1 MNTPIIIPVISNIF
15 NFYQSLHDA
24 LERSDLK
31 ISIQFLSWP
40 PNECPSKLLSSFES
54 LPQYYPIIISD
65 AYLLTEEF
73 FKALYEQLKDESNHR
88 HVKWIMCTF
97 AGVNLIFDTIRK
109 LECGEH
115 LLELLEKRNVKLTKI
130 GTFGLLMYEYLLQH
144 MLNDLRFYDKV
155 LEHQSQK
162 LWIGKTA
169 FLHKTLNQ
177 VKIGLMGFGNIGKY
191 VTHQLKQSFPK
202 ITIHVYRNQK
212 SYCNTLQQ
220 ENHDNHRTLMPD
232 KFFYG
237 PEELQNFLSS
247 TDFDFI
253 ISILPSTP
261 QTRKLLDNEM
271 LKHLTSRSHTC
282 FINVGR
288 GDLISESSVI
298 AALDDQYIRKAILD
312 VFEVEPLP
320 NTSLF
325 WNRKDVLVTPHISAL
340 SIPSVLV
347 ESFVENFN
355 LIAGHAVECVEDLDF
370 NLLKYGCDWK
380 KGY

>member
-1 MNTPIIIPVISNIF
+1 M
-15 NFYQSLHDA
+15 
-24 LERSDLK
+24 
-31 ISIQFLSWP
+31 
-40 PNECPSKLLSSFES
+40 
-54 LPQYYPIIISD
+54 
-65 AYLLTEEF
+65 TEEF
-73 FKALYEQLKDESNHR
+73 FKTLYEQLKDESNDR

-109 LECGEH
+109 LEFSEH

-130 GTFGLLMYEYLLQH
+130 GKFGLLMYEYLLQH

-155 LEHQSQK
+155 LEHQAQK
-162 LWIGKTA
+162 VWIGKTA

-177 VKIGLMGFGNIGKY
+177 TKIGLMGFGNIGKY
-191 VTHQLKQSFPK
+191 VSQQLKQSFPK

-212 SYCNTLQQ
+212 CNTKTEHSMQ
-220 ENHDNHRTLMPD
+220 EEEGDADSHMATVD

-237 PEELQNFLSS
+237 PGELKDFLSS

-261 QTRKLLDNEM
+261 QTRKLLDHEM
-271 LKHLTSRSHTC
+271 LQHLTTRSHTC

-288 GDLISESSVI
+288 GDLISECSVLS
-298 AALDDQYIRKAILD
+298 ALDHKYIRKAILD

-320 NTSLF
+320 NTSVF
-325 WNRKDVLVTPHISAL
+325 WERKDVIVTPHISAL

-347 ESFVENFN
+347 ESFFENFL
-355 LIAGHAVECVEDLDF
+355 LIHVHHKDHDAVTLDF
-370 NLLKYGCDWK
+370 NMLKYCCDWK